1 MNELDKITVTDVT
14 DAITVN
20 FPKGKTNRMID
31 RPTYGISFCIEGEI
45 TYTHN
50 DKKVVSTPGN
60 AVFLPQGKSYSI
72 YGDKGGV
79 FLVINFQCPDLFC
92 DTIVSVPIKSVQPYT
107 ADFDKIKSLFLFEKN
122 RAKIM
127 SIFYGII
134 HRLFSESEEFAGVL
148 SPAFEFLEKNCFSA
162 DLSVSRLAGLCNIS
176 EVYFRKL
183 FSAHT
188 GISPKQYI
196 LDIRIE
202 KAKQLLSDGVM
213 KISAISE
220 ECGFQSPY
228 HFCRI
233 FRLKTGITPTEYMNR
248 NRIYKI

>member
-20 FPKGKTNRMID
+20 FPKGITNRMID
-31 RPTYGISFCIEGEI
+31 RQTYGISFCVEGEI

-50 DKKVVSTPGN
+50 GRKVVSTPGN
-60 AVFLPQGKSYSI
+60 AVFLPRGESYSI

-79 FLVINFQCPDLFC
+79 FPVINFHSPDLFC

-134 HRLFSESEEFAGVL
+134 HRLASENSEFSGIL
-148 SPAFEFLEKNCFSA
+148 SPAIKYLEKNCFSA
-162 DLSVSRLAGLCNIS
+162 GLSISALAGFCNIS

-183 FSAHT
+183 FT
-188 GISPKQYI
+188 NYMGVSPKQYI
-196 LDIRIE
+196 LDTRIE
-202 KAKQLLSDGVM
+202 KAKQLLTDGIF
-213 KISAISE
+213 KISVISE
-220 ECGFQSPY
+220 ECGFASPY

-233 FRLKTGITPTEYMNR
+233 FKQKTGVTPTEYMNR
-248 NRIYKI
+248 NRTYKI

>member
-1 MNELDKITVTDVT
+1 MNELDKITVTNVT
-14 DAITVN
+14 AAITVN
-20 FPKGKTNRMID
+20 FPKGITNRMID
-31 RPTYGISFCIEGEI
+31 RQTYGISFCVDGEI

-50 DKKVVSTPGN
+50 GEKIVSTPGN
-60 AVFLPQGKSYSI
+60 AVFLPQGESYSI

-79 FLVINFQCPDLFC
+79 FLVINFLCPDLFC
-92 DTIVSVPIKSVQPYT
+92 DTVISVPIKSVQPYA

-127 SIFYGII
+127 SVFYSII
-134 HRLFSESEEFAGVL
+134 HRLASENSEFSGVL
-148 SPAFEFLEKNCFSA
+148 SPAFEYLEKNCFSA
-162 DLSVSRLAGLCNIS
+162 GLSVSDLAGFCNIS

-183 FSAHT
+183 FT
-188 GISPKQYI
+188 NYMGVSPKQYI
-196 LDIRIE
+196 LDTRIE

-220 ECGFQSPY
+220 DCGFASPY

-233 FRLKTGITPTEYMNR
+233 FKQKTGITPTDYMNQ